1 MDIYKGEE
9 HAPQY
14 HFTCKHSV
22 AAGWQRSLIMSQ
34 KYEMHMLLSVVIN
47 VGGGSKQWEVGCGL

>member
-14 HFTCKHSV
+14 HITCKHSV

-34 KYEMHMLLSVVIN
+34 KYEMHMLLS
-47 VGGGSKQWEVGCGL
+47 KQWEVGCGL

>member
-22 AAGWQRSLIMSQ
+22 ASGWQRSLIMSQ
-34 KYEMHMLLSVVIN
+34 KYEMHVI
-47 VGGGSKQWEVGCGL
+47 VCGYQCRGRV